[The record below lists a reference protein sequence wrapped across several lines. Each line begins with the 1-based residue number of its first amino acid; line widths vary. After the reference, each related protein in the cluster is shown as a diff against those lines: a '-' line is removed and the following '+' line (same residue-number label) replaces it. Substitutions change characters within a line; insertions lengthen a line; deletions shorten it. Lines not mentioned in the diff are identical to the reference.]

1 MQLHATSNLNHLFI
15 YNAHSLLHNLISDLN
30 LHKDMKPTMILNG
43 LLPSLIMV
51 LVQFE
56 FAGMNIFSKLAMD
69 SGLNP
74 FIHVAYRQIFAFLFL
89 APVAY
94 FIER

>member
-1 MQLHATSNLNHLFI
+1 MNEP
-15 YNAHSLLHNLISDLN
+15 
-30 LHKDMKPTMILNG
+30 MVGG

-69 SGLNP
+69 SGMNP
-74 FIHVAYRQIFAFLFL
+74 FIHVAYRQIFAFIVL
-89 APVAY
+89 APIAY
-94 FIER
+94 FVERGKRPPMTMAVLVQVFFCS